1 MTGRVGLLEGQDTM
15 NGAASVYT
23 SFSDK
28 GTSNGDGNG
37 LSPSEARI
45 YDEWRDST
53 VKIEP
58 AAVK

>member
-1 MTGRVGLLEGQDTM
+1 MLEGQDTM

-37 LSPSEARI
+37 LSPSEARM
-45 YDEWRDST
+45 YDE
-53 VKIEP
+53 
-58 AAVK
+58 

>member
-1 MTGRVGLLEGQDTM
+1 M

-28 GTSNGDGNG
+28 GTSNGDGKG
-37 LSPSEARI
+37 LSPSEARM

>member
-1 MTGRVGLLEGQDTM
+1 MLDGQDTM

-23 SFSDK
+23 SSRVK
-28 GTSNGDGNG
+28 GTSNGVGNG
-37 LSPSEARI
+37 LSPSEARM